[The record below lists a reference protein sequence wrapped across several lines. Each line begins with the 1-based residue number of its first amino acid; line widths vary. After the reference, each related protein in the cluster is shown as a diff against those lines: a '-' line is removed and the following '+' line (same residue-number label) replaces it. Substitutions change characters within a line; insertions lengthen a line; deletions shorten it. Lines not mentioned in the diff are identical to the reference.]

1 MKRPECPFCGQVIER
16 PMEVPPY
23 HAGQVPVGT
32 CVCGAVYACDV
43 TGKNLGQ
50 ALLEALAYACN
61 FDFELATELKE
72 GSDYNESLLE
82 HYDLVSHLI
91 VERGFLQGRRVQG
104 KLIFLRLS
112 EELMEEIHPG
122 SIRRSLQIPQKEAQ
136 VNTKRISKGQVEAW
150 VLERNLDTIRA
161 LASQSDEILRYI
173 QRLLYTPEPEHRGK
187 AAEALGLACAVVA
200 TYKPNVVSRILQNL
214 LYSISDTA
222 SSSWG
227 AFEAVSEI
235 ISQRFDLYS
244 SYVAYLYP
252 FLGDESKR
260 EEGFK
265 AIVRIAKEHPKVFRR
280 LTLHFIPY
288 LKDPNPVLRAHA
300 VRIMGFLKASEVRG
314 DLLDLANDITPV
326 SFYEE
331 GSLKTKTISELV
343 AEALKALEA

>member
-16 PMEVPPY
+16 PMEAPPY

-61 FDFELATELKE
+61 FDLELATELKE
-72 GSDYNESLLE
+72 GADYDESILE

-91 VERGFLQGRRVQG
+91 VQRGFFQGRRIHG
-104 KLIFLRLS
+104 KLLFLRLS
-112 EELMEEIHPG
+112 ERLREEIQPYPIKKPALTLSRG
-122 SIRRSLQIPQKEAQ
+122 IPSKTQK
-136 VNTKRISKGQVEAW
+136 ISKGQVEAW
-150 VLERNLDTIRA
+150 VSERNLDVIKS
-161 LASQSDEILRYI
+161 LASESDEILRYL
-173 QRLLYTPEPEHRGK
+173 QRLLYAAEPELRSK
-187 AAEALGLACAVVA
+187 AAEALGLACSVVA
-200 TYKPNVVSRILQNL
+200 DYKPNVVSRILQNL

-235 ISQRFDLYS
+235 IAHRFDLYS

-252 FLGDESKR
+252 FLGDETKR

-265 AIVRIAKEHPKVFRR
+265 AIARIAKEHPKVFRR
-280 LTLHFIPY
+280 LTLQFIPY

-300 VRIMGFLKASEVRG
+300 VRIMGFLRATEVRS
-314 DLLDLANDITPV
+314 DLQGLIDDPATV

-331 GSLKTKTISELV
+331 GRIHKKSISEL
-343 AEALKALEA
+343 AEEALRALGP